1 MSNAY
6 LVNAGGKT
14 IPMVRI
20 HCKNEDEEL
29 QQILEKNPDLL
40 PGDQINPEDPRRWL
54 TIKREMGVP
63 DPNTGADRWSIDFVV
78 VDQSGIPTFV
88 ECKRLKD
95 SRSRREVVGQMFDY
109 AANGQY
115 YWTKEEIEENA
126 KTSAEA
132 QGRTLDEVL
141 TELKPDD
148 DLSSAEFFQR
158 VEDNLREGQIRLVFF
173 LEDSPLELRS
183 VVDFLNKQMERT
195 EVLLVEA
202 RQYEHNGTKIVVPT
216 LFGYTD
222 QARAVKRHVTIANPT
237 SSGARWDEERF
248 IKAVTERLKPAE
260 ADAVMRFRLE
270 CIQAGYLIKWGTGKV
285 NGSFS
290 IAKPQV
296 SPKNIMCVF
305 TDGNIC
311 FNFGWLDAELAEKL
325 KISVEDATKFKFPSD
340 YKSKFP
346 NIKPAQWIPHMD
358 EFLKVLVDL

>member
-1 MSNAY
+1 MNNAY
-6 LVNAGGKT
+6 LIDAGGKT

-126 KTSAEA
+126 KASAEA
-132 QGRTLDEVL
+132 QGRTLDEAL
-141 TELKPDD
+141 AELRPDKNR
-148 DLSSAEFFQR
+148 SAGEFFAL
-158 VEDNLREGQIRLVFF
+158 VEENLREGQIRLVFF

-202 RQYEHNGTKIVVPT
+202 RQYEHNGIKIVVPT

-222 QARAVKRHVTIANPT
+222 QARAVKRHVNVTNPT
-237 SSGARWDEERF
+237 SSGAIWDEERF
-248 IKAVTERLKPAE
+248 ISVITKNLKPEE
-260 ADAVMRFRLE
+260 ADAIMRFHVE
-270 CIQAGYLIKWGTGKV
+270 CVQAGYSIKWGTGKIS
-285 NGSFS
+285 GTFS
-290 IAKPQV
+290 IAKPKT
-296 SPKNIMCVF
+296 SPKNLLCVS
-305 TDGNIC
+305 TEGNLGL
-311 FNFGWLDAELAEKL
+311 NFGWLDPELAERLRAAVEATTKL
-325 KISVEDATKFKFPSD
+325 KFSSEYTGKFP
-340 YKSKFP
+340 YF
-346 NIKPAQWIPHMD
+346 KPAQWIPHVD